1 MKTKDKE
8 LTRVTEIKVRPLVEF
23 NLLKNKQK
31 QKQKHRRCKWLMLQS
46 FDPFPQGSAS
56 IFHETSQVPSFD
68 RQTISG
74 VIVGK
79 KNYNNNNNNYND
91 SNNEKCK

>member
-1 MKTKDKE
+1 
-8 LTRVTEIKVRPLVEF
+8 
-23 NLLKNKQK
+23 
-31 QKQKHRRCKWLMLQS
+31 MLQS
-46 FDPFPQGSAS
+46 FRPFPQGSAS